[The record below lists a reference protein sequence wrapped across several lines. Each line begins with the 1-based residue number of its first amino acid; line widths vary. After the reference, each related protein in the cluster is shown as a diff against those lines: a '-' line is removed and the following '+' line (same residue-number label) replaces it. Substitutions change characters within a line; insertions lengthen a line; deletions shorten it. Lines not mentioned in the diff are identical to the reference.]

1 MKNNTLTQMEQ
12 AIWNVLKGRRNVSFV
27 NLCQKVPG
35 FYGDMRIN
43 LPPYNMLLW
52 NDISPEAA
60 AALKKM
66 LGMGLIE
73 CDPVSP
79 LIYLLEGVTFNL
91 PIATEARPYK
101 ELHWLPIVINLTRK
115 GERI

>member
-12 AIWNVLKGRRNVSFV
+12 AILNVLKGRRNVSFV
-27 NLCQKVPG
+27 NLCQEVPG
-35 FYGDMRIN
+35 FYGDMRIK

-91 PIATEARPYK
+91 PVVTSARRH
-101 ELHWLPIVINLTRK
+101 ETLHWLPVVINLTKQGAR
-115 GERI
+115 R